1 MTFNAPQELSR
12 RLNLLSEEGVI
23 IDLVHKSTIS
33 ILSGRN
39 KRSVTFG
46 GQRRESPEE
55 GDCADLSERLPLECA
70 DRGGGEDLGGAEV
83 DHAGQVG
90 RPPRALRRHAFAQHD
105 EAAAHGRGVAAVLRK
120 EEDSRARVRLG
131 RIS

>member
-12 RLNLLSEEGVI
+12 RLNLLSGEGVI
-23 IDLVHKSTIS
+23 IEPVHISTIS
-33 ILSGRN
+33 IRVDQIL
-39 KRSVTFG
+39 TFG
-46 GQRRESPEE
+46 GQRRERPEE
-55 GDCADLSERLPLECA
+55 GDCADLGQRLPLECA

-120 EEDSRARVRLG
+120 EEDSRDKIRLG
-131 RIS
+131 RMS